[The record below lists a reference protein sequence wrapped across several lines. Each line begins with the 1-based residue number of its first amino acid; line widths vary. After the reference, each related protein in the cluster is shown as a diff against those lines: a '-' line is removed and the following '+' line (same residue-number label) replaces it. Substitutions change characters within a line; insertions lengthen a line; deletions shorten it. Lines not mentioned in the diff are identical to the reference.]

1 MANSEPTVLP
11 PNTLRSGLPRLFGI
25 HAVPRGALRPALI
38 LLPFVLGMALYL
50 FASQAR
56 HADNPND
63 KLLPTVVQMADTVN
77 HMAFT
82 EDARTGTHLM
92 LRDTLASLQRLTM
105 GVSLAA
111 AVALLIGLNMGMF
124 PGLREL
130 SSSFVTFISMIPPLA
145 ILPILFITFGV
156 DELAKVML
164 IFIGLFP
171 VLTRDIFLAVRRIPR
186 EQITKALTLGAS
198 HLSLT
203 YRIVLPQVLPRLIEA
218 LRLSLGAAW
227 LFLIAAEAIAATDG
241 LGYRI
246 FLVRR
251 YLAMDVILPYVLWIT
266 LLGYLIDLGLRV
278 LLQKAFPW
286 YVAGEKA

>member
-1 MANSEPTVLP
+1 MTN
-11 PNTLRSGLPRLFGI
+11 LRSRLPQLFGV
-25 HAVPRGALRPALI
+25 HAAPRGVARPLLI
-38 LLPFVLGMALYL
+38 LLPFLLGVVLYL
-50 FASQAR
+50 LASHQR
-56 HADNPND
+56 HIDNPDD
-63 KLLPTVVQMADTVN
+63 KLLPTVAQMARAVDR
-77 HMAFT
+77 MAFT
-82 EDARTGTHLM
+82 EDARSGTYLM
-92 LRDTLASLQRLTM
+92 LHDTLASLKRLAM

-111 AVALLIGLNMGMF
+111 AVGLLLGLNMGMF

-130 SSSFVTFISMIPPLA
+130 TSSFVTFISMIPPLA

-164 IFIGLFP
+164 IFIGVFP

-266 LLGYLIDLGLRV
+266 LLGYLIDLGLRM
-278 LLQKAFPW
+278 LLRKAFPW